1 MPVSS
6 PNPIVLFDCG
16 CVLFDLNR
24 LIRFRCFVS
33 STCTAS
39 PAKTSPGDRLHR
51 SFVGEA
57 LVDTELRR
65 LAIGGFFVSRR
76 FAVELLFVLGFDNLF
91 GGRRG
96 AGADCSFPMMN
107 ESKKYKL
114 TKINSSHLFSIPKN
128 SPEILKRKT
137 IEEGR
142 FRKWEKSKSDDETRR
157 AGLGG
162 SDQGHGRRPGKDWTS
177 YPCGIREGGG
187 FTN

>member
-1 MPVSS
+1 
-6 PNPIVLFDCG
+6 
-16 CVLFDLNR
+16 
-24 LIRFRCFVS
+24 
-33 STCTAS
+33 
-39 PAKTSPGDRLHR
+39 
-51 SFVGEA
+51 
-57 LVDTELRR
+57 
-65 LAIGGFFVSRR
+65 
-76 FAVELLFVLGFDNLF
+76 
-91 GGRRG
+91 
-96 AGADCSFPMMN
+96 MMN